1 MQVVF
6 AALIAVAGTLLGS
19 LTTFL
24 FQRWTVTRT
33 ESFTRTERL
42 RQERMKA
49 YSAFAGAVLDLR
61 TKQGARWGAKRRA
74 DASPE
79 AYAEAKAVQ
88 NLSRATAWQA
98 LCLVRL
104 LTDDDEAVRLASAA
118 MELAADIHTLAT
130 LEELDKRMGEVRQAI
145 DRFIDRAALLVR

>member
-6 AALIAVAGTLLGS
+6 AALIAIAGTLLGS

-24 FQRWTVTRT
+24 FQRWTVART

-61 TKQGARWGAKRRA
+61 VKQGARWGAKRRA

-79 AYAEAKAVQ
+79 AYAEAKAIQ
-88 NLSRATAWQA
+88 NQSRAAAWQA

-104 LTDDDEAVRLASAA
+104 LTDDDEALRLAGAA
-118 MELAADIHTLAT
+118 MELAADIHTLVT
-130 LEELDKRMGEVRQAI
+130 LEELDKRMGEVRQAV
-145 DRFIDRAALLVR
+145 DRFIDRAASLVR